1 MSESVLSLASQLSK
15 LLLLEFE
22 ALKVQD
28 LDRFES
34 LQPGKN
40 DLLAGLAK
48 LCPSAEDLQNLPEHK
63 ELRELLIESRDLHRR
78 NAVLIERKLDTIRGT
93 LHSLH
98 TGEMAALLKFMTVWV
113 RWRGLAKAAAT
124 KKFDSSRLIFFIAW
138 AHVLQPIDPRQ
149 HHCNRRVKLTRYF
162 FVHIQ
167 AT

>member
-48 LCPSAEDLQNLPEHK
+48 LCPSAEDLQNLPEHEK
-63 ELRELLIESRDLHRR
+63 LRELLIECRDLHRR

-98 TGEMAALLKFMTVWV
+98 TGETGSPVEVYDRLGQVARFS
-113 RWRGLAKAAAT
+113 RGRGYQDA
-124 KKFDSSRLIFFIAW
+124 
-138 AHVLQPIDPRQ
+138 
-149 HHCNRRVKLTRYF
+149 
-162 FVHIQ
+162 
-167 AT
+167 

>member
-1 MSESVLSLASQLSK
+1 VSESVLSLASQLSK

-22 ALKVQD
+22 ALKIQD

-98 TGEMAALLKFMTVWV
+98 TGENGSPVEVYDRLGQVARFSKG
-113 RWRGLAKAAAT
+113 RGYQE
-124 KKFDSSRLIFFIAW
+124 I
-138 AHVLQPIDPRQ
+138 
-149 HHCNRRVKLTRYF
+149 
-162 FVHIQ
+162 
-167 AT
+167 